1 MEKIETKSL
10 PFELKA
16 SDDSGIFEGYAAV
29 FGNEDSWGDV
39 IAPGAFKKTL
49 REHKKSGRMPALL
62 WQHDNWQPIGVWES
76 MKEDDTG
83 LYVKGRL
90 LREDVYRAREA
101 YALLKAG
108 ALSGMSIGYY
118 ATDYETDTKTGVR
131 TLKEIDLVEASLVT
145 FPANPEARVTTLKA
159 AGINTIREFEA
170 ALRDVLGFS
179 AVEAK
184 RIASCG
190 YKSRDAA
197 VLQKQAEMD
206 AIVEKITQKYL

>member
-1 MEKIETKSL
+1 MEMESKSL
-10 PFELKA
+10 PFEVKA
-16 SDDSGIFEGYAAV
+16 TSEDGVFEGYAAV
-29 FGNEDSWGDV
+29 FGNKDAWDDI
-39 IAPGAFKKTL
+39 IAPGAFKKTIL
-49 REHKKSGRMPALL
+49 QHKSRKTMPALL
-62 WQHDNWQPIGVWES
+62 WQHDSRQPIGVWES

-145 FPANPEARVTTLKA
+145 FPANPEARVQAVKA
-159 AGINTIREFEA
+159 AGITTIREFEA

-179 AVEAK
+179 AAEAK

-197 VLQKQAEMD
+197 VLQKQVEMD
-206 AIVEKITQKYL
+206 AIVEKISKKYL

>member
-1 MEKIETKSL
+1 MAELEKKSL
-10 PFELKA
+10 PFEVKA
-16 SDDSGIFEGYAAV
+16 TEDNGIFEGYAAV
-29 FGNEDSWGDV
+29 FGNQDSWGDV

-49 REHKKSGRMPALL
+49 RDHKKAGRMPALL
-62 WQHDNWQPIGVWES
+62 WQHDNWQPIGIWET
-76 MKEDDTG
+76 MREDDTG
-83 LYVKGRL
+83 LFVRGRL

-118 ATDYETDTKTGVR
+118 ATDYETDTRTGVR
-131 TLKEIDLVEASLVT
+131 TLKEVDLVEASLVT
-145 FPANPEARVTTLKA
+145 FPANPEARVSSVKA
-159 AGINTIREFEA
+159 AGIGTIREFEA

-179 AVEAK
+179 AAEAK

-190 YKSRDAA
+190 YKAREVPA
-197 VLQKQAEMD
+197 QKSTELD